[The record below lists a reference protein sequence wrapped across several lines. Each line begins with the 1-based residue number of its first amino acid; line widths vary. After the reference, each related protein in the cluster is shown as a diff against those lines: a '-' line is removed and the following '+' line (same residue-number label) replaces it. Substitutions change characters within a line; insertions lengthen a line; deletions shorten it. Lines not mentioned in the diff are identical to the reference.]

1 MSRPNAPTRIAS
13 ATFRTLFVKGQ
24 KRGAVKMRRLL
35 SLIFVRLARITEWRQ
50 LMTDELTREELL
62 QMVAA
67 QMRTIHEMQTQ
78 ITEALQAIDNGC
90 PDLAWRKLLLVQE
103 RFR

>member
-1 MSRPNAPTRIAS
+1 M
-13 ATFRTLFVKGQ
+13 
-24 KRGAVKMRRLL
+24 
-35 SLIFVRLARITEWRQ
+35 TEQ
-50 LMTDELTREELL
+50 LTREELL
-62 QMVAA
+62 QMVAS

-103 RFR
+103 RFQ

>member
-1 MSRPNAPTRIAS
+1 
-13 ATFRTLFVKGQ
+13 
-24 KRGAVKMRRLL
+24 MRRLL
-35 SLIFVRLARITEWRQ
+35 FRISEKPARITEWRKQ
-50 LMTDELTREELL
+50 MTNELTSEELL
-62 QMVAA
+62 QMVAS

-103 RFR
+103 RFQ